1 MSMGPARK
9 RHPSILYGFMSVRV
23 DQSRI
28 RLFFSHGCKK
38 TIARAAFSARRYA
51 LGSAN
56 KMHAPSPVP
65 ESGGRTEPPQRVNIY
80 ISAIAAPDTSR
91 PRSGRWAFQA
101 AVLKVRPRRAVK
113 GPVAPPQ
120 KAPSPRS
127 DLVRESSV
135 HSRLP
140 TTAVEHGRSTVL

>member
-1 MSMGPARK
+1 MGL
-9 RHPSILYGFMSVRV
+9 S
-23 DQSRI
+23 SR
-28 RLFFSHGCKK
+28 G
-38 TIARAAFSARRYA
+38 
-51 LGSAN
+51 
-56 KMHAPSPVP
+56 
-65 ESGGRTEPPQRVNIY
+65 PQ
-80 ISAIAAPDTSR
+80 
-91 PRSGRWAFQA
+91 G
-101 AVLKVRPRRAVK
+101 VRPRRAVK